1 MRVRVRS
8 EGGEREIEVE
18 EGATVQDLLER
29 LGCDR
34 ESVLV
39 RRGKRLVVE
48 EERLSDG
55 EELEILRVVTGG

>member
-1 MRVRVRS
+1 MRVRVR
-8 EGGEREIEVE
+8 EGETVKEVEVE
-18 EGATVQDLLER
+18 EGTTVEGLLER
-29 LGCDR
+29 LGYDR

-48 EERLSDG
+48 EERLRDG

>member
-1 MRVRVRS
+1 MRVRVR
-8 EGGEREIEVE
+8 EGETVREVEVE
-18 EGATVQDLLER
+18 EGTTVEGLLER
-29 LGCDR
+29 LGYDR

-48 EERLSDG
+48 EERLRDG